1 MIFAPILMKNPDGSS
16 IKTSRANVNRKFSQ
30 IPHFFA
36 PRRAADAQAAGAK
49 SARGRHM
56 PPPPGNCCAVREIS
70 KRGSGVDHVL
80 GVASED
86 HGDLRAGSAA
96 LRVEDRRAVAHGA
109 VDEADGSSLSPVTFK
124 ILALTS
130 SRFCFT
136 QRV

>member
-1 MIFAPILMKNPDGSS
+1 MLD
-16 IKTSRANVNRKFSQ
+16 VV
-30 IPHFFA
+30 H
-36 PRRAADAQAAGAK
+36 
-49 SARGRHM
+49 
-56 PPPPGNCCAVREIS
+56 
-70 KRGSGVDHVL
+70 
-80 GVASED
+80 ED
-86 HGDLRAGSAA
+86 HGDLRARGTA